1 MWMSWEAVQP
11 ASGSY
16 DQRLIAGLNT
26 AVGGMTERVP
36 GVDAW
41 ELWNEPDGSEF
52 FAGGPQ
58 PARYAAMLKSAYG
71 AIKAVQPGDTVVA
84 GGMVGN
90 DMDFLAALYDHGSGG
105 RSPRGGHR
113 PAGAPAAIRSP
124 SGCRTG
130 RSTRPR

>member
-1 MWMSWEAVQP
+1 MRLWVSWEAVQP

-16 DQRLIAGLNT
+16 DQWLI
-26 AVGGMTERVP
+26 
-36 GVDAW
+36 
-41 ELWNEPDGSEF
+41 
-52 FAGGPQ
+52 AGGPQ

-71 AIKAVQPGDTVVA
+71 AIKAVQPGDTVVT